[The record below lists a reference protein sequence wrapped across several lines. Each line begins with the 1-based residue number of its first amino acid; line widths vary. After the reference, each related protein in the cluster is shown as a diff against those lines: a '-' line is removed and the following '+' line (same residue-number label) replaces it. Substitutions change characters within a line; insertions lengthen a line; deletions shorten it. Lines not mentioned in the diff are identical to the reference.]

1 MAGGADTHLALKVLS
16 AAAHTAARGML
27 LISPSSRARG
37 PLEALSRL
45 GRAPDPTTPLPA
57 GIGGGTLDLQIILV
71 VEILLGIAIPLV
83 WFLVLR
89 RQAKRITARAR
100 RQATKILEEA
110 ERSSESKLREAEIIS
125 KEKLLQARTEFE
137 KVSHK
142 RRTEL
147 EGLERRL
154 TQKEDLLD
162 KRVEQLDQRDKE
174 VTGRERQ
181 VTDRERASALK
192 ESEVETLLRE
202 ERGKLEQIAGLTAQQ
217 AKEELVRLIENEAR
231 MDAAHAVKRAEDE
244 AREQAQKQ
252 AQRIIGM
259 AIQRSASDYISET
272 TVSVVVLP
280 SDEMK
285 GRIIG
290 REGRNIRALE
300 AATGID
306 LIVDDTPEAV
316 ILSGFDPY
324 RREVARVALDRLI
337 ADGRI
342 HPARIE
348 EVVEKVKA
356 ELDELIVEEGESA
369 LLELNIPDVHP
380 ELVKLLGRLRFRT
393 SYGQNVLQHS
403 REVAFLAGTMAGE
416 LKGNVHVARRAGLF
430 HDVGKAVDREM
441 DGTHLEIGMDLLRRY
456 GESEE
461 VVHAMACHHGDY
473 DPETVEAILVTAA
486 DALSAARPGARREVL
501 ETYVKRLEK
510 LEEIASGFKGV
521 QKTYAI
527 QAGREVR
534 IIVDSGKISDEEAI
548 MLSKDVAKKIE
559 SELTYPGQIK
569 VNVIRETRSIE
580 YAR

>member
-1 MAGGADTHLALKVLS
+1 MESYSVLVG
-16 AAAHTAARGML
+16 AAA
-27 LISPSSRARG
+27 
-37 PLEALSRL
+37 
-45 GRAPDPTTPLPA
+45 
-57 GIGGGTLDLQIILV
+57 LV
-71 VEILLGIAIPLV
+71 VVALLV
-83 WFLVLR
+83 WWLVLR
-89 RQAKRITARAR
+89 RQAKRVTARAR
-100 RQATKILEEA
+100 RQAAKILEEA
-110 ERSSESKLREAEIIS
+110 ERASDTKLREAEIVA
-125 KEKLLQARTEFE
+125 KEKLLQARSEFE
-137 KVSHK
+137 KVSRE
-142 RRTEL
+142 RRAEL

-154 TQKEDLLD
+154 GQKEDTLD
-162 KRVEQLDQRDKE
+162 KRLDQLD
-174 VTGRERQ
+174 GRERELQ
-181 VTDRERASALK
+181 GRERAVQDRETASARQ
-192 ESEVETLLRE
+192 EAEVERLLAQERE
-202 ERGKLEQIAGLTAQQ
+202 KLEQIAGLTAQQ
-217 AKEELVRLIENEAR
+217 AKEELLRVMENEAR
-231 MDAAHAVKRAEDE
+231 MDAAHLVKRIEDE
-244 AREQAQKQ
+244 AREQAHRH
-252 AQRIIGM
+252 AQRIIAM
-259 AIQRSASDYISET
+259 AVQRSASDYVSET

-280 SDEMK
+280 NDEMK

-300 AATGID
+300 AATGVD

-316 ILSGFDPY
+316 ILSGFDPF

-356 ELDELIVEEGESA
+356 ELDERIVQEGESA
-369 LLELNIPDVHP
+369 LLELNIPRVHP

-403 REVAFLAGTMAGE
+403 KEVAFLAGVMAAE
-416 LKGNVHVARRAGLF
+416 LKADVHVARRAGLF
-430 HDVGKAVDREM
+430 HDVGKAVDREVE
-441 DGTHLEIGMDLLRRY
+441 GTHLEIGMELLRRY
-456 GESEE
+456 GESDE

-473 DPETVEAILVTAA
+473 DPETVEAVLVTSA

-510 LEEIASGFKGV
+510 LEEIAAGFRGV

-534 IIVDSGKISDEEAI
+534 IIVDSGRLTDEEAI
-548 MLSKDVAKKIE
+548 LLSKDVARRIE
-559 SELTYPGQIK
+559 QELTYPVQIK